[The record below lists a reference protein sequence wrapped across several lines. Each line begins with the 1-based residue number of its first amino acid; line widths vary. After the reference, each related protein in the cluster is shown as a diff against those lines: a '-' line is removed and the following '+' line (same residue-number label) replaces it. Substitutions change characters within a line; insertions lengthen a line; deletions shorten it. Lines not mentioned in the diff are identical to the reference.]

1 MTNYTSDNIF
11 APKRGGRSAI
21 QRVIKAYGLNKRTEL
36 SEKTGIS
43 IATITTWWK
52 RDFYPANLLIGC
64 ALETGVSLRWLSLGE
79 GPMYDD
85 AKGDITSLTRYKII
99 KGKLVE
105 DGHLVLDNSL
115 LSSELTEPKIIVS
128 DEAISLVDYSFEEI
142 SDGTWLVEIEGKVS
156 IRNLELI
163 PVGKVRV
170 SGTEIKIPFECALNE
185 ITVLARV
192 DSVLKKV

>member
-1 MTNYTSDNIF
+1 MTNYTSDNVF

-85 AKGDITSLTRYKII
+85 AKGEITSVARYKII
-99 KGKLVE
+99 NGKLFE
-105 DGHLVLDNSL
+105 DGYLVLDNSL
-115 LSSELTEPKIIVS
+115 LSVGMARPKVIIS
-128 DEAISLVDYSFEEI
+128 DGVTNLVDCSFEDI
-142 SDGTWLVEIEGKVS
+142 SDGTWLVEIEHKAS

-163 PVGKVRV
+163 PVSKVRV
-170 SGTEIKIPFECALNE
+170 SSNELKMPFECALAD

-192 DSVLKKV
+192 DSVLQKM

>member
-1 MTNYTSDNIF
+1 
-11 APKRGGRSAI
+11 
-21 QRVIKAYGLNKRTEL
+21 
-36 SEKTGIS
+36 
-43 IATITTWWK
+43 
-52 RDFYPANLLIGC
+52 
-64 ALETGVSLRWLSLGE
+64 
-79 GPMYDD
+79 MYDD

-115 LSSELTEPKIIVS
+115 LSPELTEPKIIVS
-128 DEAISLVDYSFEEI
+128 NETISLVDYSFEEI

-185 ITVLARV
+185 ITVLAQV
-192 DSVLKKV
+192 DSVLRKV

>member
-1 MTNYTSDNIF
+1 MHMNKFN
-11 APKRGGRSAI
+11 PNHGGREALT
-21 QRVIKAYGLNKRTEL
+21 RVLDAYGFKTRTEL
-36 SEKTGIS
+36 SQHTGITNS
-43 IATITTWWK
+43 TFGTWWS
-52 RDFYPANLLIGC
+52 RDYYPAQVIIWC
-64 ALETGVSLRWLSLGE
+64 SLETGVSLRWLATGE

-115 LSSELTEPKIIVS
+115 LSPELTEPKIIVS
-128 DEAISLVDYSFEEI
+128 DEAISLVDSSFEEI

-185 ITVLARV
+185 ISVLARV